1 MQRFLQAAAAEWSLR
16 GQHLVKKAIRAIATF
31 LLNSDTT
38 AADLGGGCR
47 KCDGNLCV
55 GRFRFYHRLLLRPQI
70 GLLIRIRN
78 RAWRRLDNGCLRL
91 IHGPDDEGMCF
102 FGKGRFLV
110 FRFQTCEVDPQ
121 GFRELREPLKIFR
134 GRAGFTKLSP
144 ECHFGSYEYK
154 QLRISR
160 RS

>member
-1 MQRFLQAAAAEWSLR
+1 MRVSF
-16 GQHLVKKAIRAIATF
+16 
-31 LLNSDTT
+31 
-38 AADLGGGCR
+38 
-47 KCDGNLCV
+47 
-55 GRFRFYHRLLLRPQI
+55 
-70 GLLIRIRN
+70 
-78 RAWRRLDNGCLRL
+78 CLRL
-91 IHGPDDEGMCF
+91 IYAPGDEGMCF
-102 FGKGRFLV
+102 FGKGRFHV